1 MSLANVTITRC
12 CEYDSNKIRE
22 NLEKH
27 IELLGG
33 LENFIKSG
41 DSILLKPNFIAPRS
55 SRHAAQTHPAMII
68 ELAKL
73 LLDFG
78 AKPFVADS
86 PAWSNAKTCAQKLRL
101 TEPLAK
107 LNVPIKELD
116 KPVKR
121 RIGDSFVNISS
132 VATKADAIIN
142 IPKFKAHQQLVATF
156 AIKNMFGT
164 VAGKQKALWHFK
176 KGDVEQDFCELLIDI
191 YKYMNPI
198 FTVIDGVYAMD
209 GPGPINGRTRKLG
222 YIISSTDP
230 IACEA
235 VCAKLIGRQAEDFPI
250 LRTAKKIGFGTTDIE
265 KINIRGDGLPQ
276 NPVSDFEIP
285 ALIPIKFS
293 LKRVMKSIAKQ
304 ILLLFNAKSQKNKQ
318 HPHKS

>member
-1 MSLANVTITRC
+1 MSLTNVTITRC
-12 CEYDSNKIRE
+12 RQYSSDKIRE

-33 LENFIKSG
+33 LENFIKPG
-41 DSILLKPNFIAPRS
+41 DSVLLKPNFIAPRS
-55 SRHAAQTHPAMII
+55 SRHATQTHPAIII

-78 AKPFVADS
+78 TKPFVADS
-86 PAWSNAKTCAQKLRL
+86 PAWSNAKTCADKLRL

-116 KPVKR
+116 RGVKR
-121 RIGDSFVNISS
+121 KIGDSFVNISS
-132 VATKADAIIN
+132 VATDADAIIN
-142 IPKFKAHQQLVATF
+142 LPKFKAHQQLVATF

-176 KGDVEQDFCELLIDI
+176 KGDVEQDFCELLISI

-198 FTVIDGVYAMD
+198 FTIIDGVYAMD
-209 GPGPINGRTRKLG
+209 GPGPIHGNTRKLG

-235 VCAKLIGRQAEDFPI
+235 ICAKLIGRNAEDFPI
-250 LRTAKKIGFGTTDIE
+250 LKTAKIINFGTTNIE
-265 KINIRGDGLPQ
+265 KINIQGDGLP
-276 NPVSDFEIP
+276 PKPISDFQIP

-293 LKRVMKSIAKQ
+293 LKRVMKSVLKQ
-304 ILLLFNAKSQKNKQ
+304 LLLLFKAESQKNEH